1 MELGHVYIQPSNAC
15 RLIMDSNSQA
25 NENDQQVRVILPNK
39 RKGEMFG
46 LVEKLSGA
54 SRLTVMC
61 EDGFTRNSRIPGKMK
76 KRMWIREHD
85 LVIVKPW
92 EFQNERADV
101 VYRYTQTQ
109 ASYLSRNNLLPEVI
123 NIFK

>member
-1 MELGHVYIQPSNAC
+1 ME
-15 RLIMDSNSQA
+15 
-25 NENDQQVRVILPNK
+25 DQKPQGGPGGIDAEQTIRVVLPNK

-46 LVEKLSGA
+46 IVEKLAGA
-54 SRLTVMC
+54 SRLNVMC
-61 EDGFTRNSRIPGKMK
+61 EDGFTRSCRIPGKMK
-76 KRMWIREHD
+76 KRMWIREGD

-92 EFQNERADV
+92 PFQNEKADV

-109 ASYLSRNNLLPEVI
+109 ANYLSRSNLLPDVI

>member
-1 MELGHVYIQPSNAC
+1 MNPEQLKPGLGEPDTA
-15 RLIMDSNSQA
+15 
-25 NENDQQVRVILPNK
+25 VRVLLPNK

-46 LVEKLSGA
+46 IVEKLAGA
-54 SRLTVMC
+54 SRLNVMC
-61 EDGFTRNSRIPGKMK
+61 EDVFTRSSRIPGKMK
-76 KRMWIREHD
+76 KRMWIREGD

-92 EFQNERADV
+92 QFQNEKADV

-109 ASYLSRNNLLPEVI
+109 ANYLSRSNILPDVI

>member
-1 MELGHVYIQPSNAC
+1 MMPGPYNRQGNQTSDGDE
-15 RLIMDSNSQA
+15 QA
-25 NENDQQVRVILPNK
+25 VRVILPNK
-39 RKGEMFG
+39 KKGEMFG
-46 LVEKLSGA
+46 IVEKLSGA
-54 SRLTVMC
+54 SRLEVMC
-61 EDGFTRNSRIPGKMK
+61 EDGYTRNSRIPGKMK

-92 EFQNERADV
+92 EFQSEKADV

-109 ASYLSRNNLLPEVI
+109 ANYLSRNNLLPEVI

>member
-1 MELGHVYIQPSNAC
+1 MEDQGANKSAG
-15 RLIMDSNSQA
+15 SFEAEQA
-25 NENDQQVRVILPNK
+25 IRVVLPNK

-46 LVEKLSGA
+46 IVEKLAGA
-54 SRLTVMC
+54 SRLNVMC
-61 EDGFTRNSRIPGKMK
+61 EDGFTRNCRIPGKMK
-76 KRMWIREHD
+76 KRMWIREGD

-92 EFQNERADV
+92 PFQNEKADV

-109 ASYLSRNNLLPEVI
+109 ANYLSRSRMLPDVI